1 MFNQFDNILGF
12 ELEKVVRLFL
22 QKCYISYCSNVQD
35 DIQKGYIEL
44 NNVKKLIKNKFY
56 QNKKKL
62 KNLEKYI
69 MVFKTIKLVFNIENK
84 KKCFFRTKSA
94 YSNYFITWLK
104 KAKYIKT
111 YMKIVTYIR
120 TLKGLVHPKM

>member
-1 MFNQFDNILGF
+1 MFNQFNNILGF

-22 QKCYISYCSNVQD
+22 QNFYISYCSNVQD
-35 DIQKGYIEL
+35 DIWKGYIEL
-44 NNVKKLIKNKFY
+44 NKVKKLIKTM
-56 QNKKKL
+56 

-94 YSNYFITWLK
+94 YSNYFIT
-104 KAKYIKT
+104 
-111 YMKIVTYIR
+111 
-120 TLKGLVHPKM
+120 